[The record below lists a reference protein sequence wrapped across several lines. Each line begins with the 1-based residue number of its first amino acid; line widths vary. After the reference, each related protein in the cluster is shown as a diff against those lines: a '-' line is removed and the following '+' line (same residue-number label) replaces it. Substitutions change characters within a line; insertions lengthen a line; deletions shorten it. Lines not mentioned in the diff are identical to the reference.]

1 MRNGKI
7 YFLNS
12 NLKSTT
18 NQKFYENLFTGV
30 KMDLDFFKSSLKY
43 NASLTIVSV
52 VILYLLM
59 PIFENIEFISNN
71 PIITLAFFLIAI
83 NALLLIALYTNKAKH
98 KKNEPV
104 PSYIKDNEIIGNK
117 AKNIKIESTGSISGN
132 KINDNDADGDLI
144 IGQRFENER
153 E

>member
-1 MRNGKI
+1 
-7 YFLNS
+7 
-12 NLKSTT
+12 
-18 NQKFYENLFTGV
+18 
-30 KMDLDFFKSSLKY
+30 MDLDFFKSSLKY

-83 NALLLIALYTNKAKH
+83 NALLLIALYTTKAKH

-104 PSYIKDNEIIGNK
+104 PSDIKDNEIIGNK

-144 IGQRFENER
+144 IGQRFKNER